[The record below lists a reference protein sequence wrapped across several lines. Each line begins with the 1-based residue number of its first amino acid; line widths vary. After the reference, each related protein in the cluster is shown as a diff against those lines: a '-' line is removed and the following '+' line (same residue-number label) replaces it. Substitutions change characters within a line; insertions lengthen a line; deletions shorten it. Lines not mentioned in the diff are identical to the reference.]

1 MVSKVRKLSSNR
13 CRVLQIRYPERC
25 CFCPGSVFIPSV
37 STQSLNPISNQPLLS
52 LKSSSTPAFV
62 QENFFFN
69 EIVAHEHASPFTRTI
84 ALRNRISSKLIINYC
99 LATLASSIT
108 SLSAT
113 SPTFGPFQ
121 ESCSAFILLN
131 NNFLLE
137 FDCVAGFRTSL
148 LSS

>member
-1 MVSKVRKLSSNR
+1 MPCPPNKVSREVLFLSRLSIYPFSLYAIFESYFQPASAVLKVILHTS
-13 CRVLQIRYPERC
+13 IRTRE
-25 CFCPGSVFIPSV
+25 
-37 STQSLNPISNQPLLS
+37 
-52 LKSSSTPAFV
+52 
-62 QENFFFN
+62 FFFN
-69 EIVAHEHASPFTRTI
+69 EIVTHEHASPFTRTI